1 MSTVPDLAA
10 TAAGG
15 SPAGDAREAGK
26 PAGSLNAL
34 TLALK
39 AAGEDTRLRILSLLA
54 GGERSVK
61 DLTDIL
67 NQSQPRISRHL
78 KLLLEAGL
86 IDRHREGTWA
96 FFRLSEGV
104 GGALARAL
112 VERLDSADPIIARD
126 LSRLD
131 ALRAAH
137 HDEASAYFAR
147 NAAEWDSIRSLH
159 ADDGEIEDA
168 ILKAAPQAINLMV
181 DLGTGTARMLEVLGG
196 RFQRAVGLD
205 QSQDMLTYAR
215 TRLERAGLSHAQVR
229 RGDILDLPAEVRGAD
244 FVMMHQVLH
253 FLADPAA
260 AVREAM
266 SILAPGGTLMIVD
279 FEPHAL
285 EFLRT
290 EHAHRRLGFSTAQI
304 SAWIAEAGGSLT
316 GSDSIAAPS
325 ADGRERLSV
334 GLWAGQA
341 ASVPEGRA

>member
-1 MSTVPDLAA
+1 MSTVPDLA
-10 TAAGG
+10 G
-15 SPAGDAREAGK
+15 SAPVPASGDARGSDR

-96 FFRLSEGV
+96 FFRLSDGNGGV
-104 GGALARAL
+104 LARSL
-112 VERLDSADPIIARD
+112 VERLDGADPVIARD
-126 LSRLD
+126 MARLD
-131 ALRAAH
+131 ALRAAQH
-137 HDEASAYFAR
+137 NEASDYFAR
-147 NAAEWDSIRSLH
+147 NAGEWDSIRSLH
-159 ADDGEIEDA
+159 AADGEIEAA
-168 ILKAAPQAINLMV
+168 ILKAAPQSVNLMV
-181 DLGTGTARMLEVLGG
+181 DMGTGTARMLELLAG
-196 RFQRAVGLD
+196 RFQRAVGID
-205 QSQDMLTYAR
+205 QSQDMLIYAR
-215 TRLERAGLSHAQVR
+215 TRLERAGLANAQVR

-266 SILAPGGTLMIVD
+266 RILAPGGTLMIVD

-290 EHAHRRLGFSTAQI
+290 EQAHRRLGFSTAQI
-304 SAWIAEAGGSLT
+304 SSWIAEAGGSLT
-316 GSDSIAAPS
+316 GSVSIAALS
-325 ADGRERLSV
+325 AKGQERLSV
-334 GLWAGQA
+334 GLWTGQA
-341 ASVPEGRA
+341 ASSPEGRA